1 MRTARSSSPG
11 PEERSPGVVLTVGG
25 LPPRRRP
32 GAPLPRPGSAR
43 SSSSWPQRPSRT
55 LRTSPAS
62 SVEGPRAHLC
72 SLQLQ
77 GQKVPAP
84 PRRRYRE
91 PPQPQRSTLGERM
104 EPWGTWLPTPGPRS
118 VPRRGPGEGT
128 GYSEILWSPLAKPSF
143 GGPFL
148 QWASQAGAEGTAGAG
163 ALTPALP
170 PASACLPRDQG
181 TPDGRPTPTKKTQR
195 GKRPGPQ
202 QENPQ
207 SQAQKK
213 ARPSAE
219 ASILADARGSVSAS
233 DHGTL
238 NPMAPGSCQL
248 SAPGVSLK
256 EAANVV
262 VKCLTPFYKE
272 GKFAS
277 KELFKAFARHLAHSL
292 TQDPSRG
299 RSGECRHHWA
309 GRDLRGL
316 RRPSPSPPRIFSEGR
331 GPRGH

>member
-1 MRTARSSSPG
+1 M
-11 PEERSPGVVLTVGG
+11 
-25 LPPRRRP
+25 
-32 GAPLPRPGSAR
+32 
-43 SSSSWPQRPSRT
+43 
-55 LRTSPAS
+55 
-62 SVEGPRAHLC
+62 
-72 SLQLQ
+72 
-77 GQKVPAP
+77 
-84 PRRRYRE
+84 
-91 PPQPQRSTLGERM
+91 
-104 EPWGTWLPTPGPRS
+104 
-118 VPRRGPGEGT
+118 PRRGPGEGT

-148 QWASQAGAEGTAGAG
+148 QWASRAGAEGTAGAG

-181 TPDGRPTPTKKTQR
+181 PPDGRPTPTKKTQR

-202 QENPQ
+202 QVLGGVRLWGDTCLPGCCCLGFGIRGSPLHPQTRAGGLGWREPVGAGAQSPRGGERPGTGSPRATLHCGPAQENPQ

-248 SAPGVSLK
+248 SAPGISLK

-277 KELFKAFARHLAHSL
+277 KV
-292 TQDPSRG
+292 G
-299 RSGECRHHWA
+299 
-309 GRDLRGL
+309 
-316 RRPSPSPPRIFSEGR
+316 
-331 GPRGH
+331 